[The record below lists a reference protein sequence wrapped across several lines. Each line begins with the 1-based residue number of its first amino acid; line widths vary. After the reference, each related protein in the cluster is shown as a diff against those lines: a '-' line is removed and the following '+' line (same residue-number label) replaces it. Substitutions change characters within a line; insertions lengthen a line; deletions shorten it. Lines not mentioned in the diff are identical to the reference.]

1 MEPFEVYRL
10 YLALK
15 LHFTTKDYDIT
26 KTKGAVRASEK
37 AFLKRKDLLSIRKI
51 ARDYTRKEAIN
62 FLVANFVSGD
72 RWGGIFDTQSKE
84 RYESWKARN
93 TNFAYTFEQ
102 DVAKIDYEMEK
113 ENIES
118 PFFADNGKHPLV
130 FRLYFGQMICLETL
144 STLDKFYNYVNIDND
159 DIFLQDIS
167 LLVKKYRPFTQI
179 SDRIRFAGEM
189 HYK

>member
-84 RYESWKARN
+84 RYETWKARN

-102 DVAKIDYEMEK
+102 DIAKIDYEMEK
-113 ENIES
+113 DNIES

-144 STLDKFYNYVNIDND
+144 VILDKFYNYVNIDND

-179 SDRIRFAGEM
+179 SDRIRIAGEM

>member
-84 RYESWKARN
+84 RYETWKARN

-102 DVAKIDYEMEK
+102 DIAKIDYEMEK
-113 ENIES
+113 DNIES

-130 FRLYFGQMICLETL
+130 FRLYFGQIICLETL
-144 STLDKFYNYVNIDND
+144 VILDKFYNYVNIDND

-179 SDRIRFAGEM
+179 SDRIRIAGEM